1 MERRFSYNRKENKTM
16 IEKTIYVAFDG
27 KEFEDYSECG
37 RYESKKLQDKYGK
50 DLLVYNED
58 GELIALDNDYWLSQ
72 SSAYV
77 LCKSEEAL
85 NYINK
90 TFDYNGVNN
99 IDYDGNFPASFYY
112 DFTTDEWKEIKSRIK
127 ELQDEIDILNKYIVK
142 E

>member
-1 MERRFSYNRKENKTM
+1 MT
-16 IEKTIYVAFDG
+16 EKTVYVAFDG
-27 KEFEDYSECG
+27 KEFEDYSECE
-37 RYESKKLQDKYGK
+37 RYESKELQNKYGK
-50 DLLVYNED
+50 DLLVYDEN

-90 TFDYNGVNN
+90 TFDYNRVNN

-127 ELQDEIDILNKYIVK
+127 ELQDEIDMLNKYIVK

>member
-1 MERRFSYNRKENKTM
+1 MT
-16 IEKTIYVAFDG
+16 EKTVYVAFDG
-27 KEFEDYSECG
+27 KEFEDYSECE
-37 RYESKKLQDKYGK
+37 RYESKELQNKYGK
-50 DLLVYNED
+50 DLLVYDEN

-77 LCKSEEAL
+77 LCKSEAAL

-127 ELQDEIDILNKYIVK
+127 ELQDEIDMLNKYIVK